1 MSTKK
6 TSRQGVQ
13 PEPTQAKAT
22 FPKNNHAQYS
32 LHKNSS
38 LHKIILLLEK
48 AGDKAVLKT
57 VLLEFAHE

>member
-1 MSTKK
+1 MKNA
-6 TSRQGVQ
+6 
-13 PEPTQAKAT
+13 PTQTKAT
-22 FPKNNHAQYS
+22 FPKNNHVQYS